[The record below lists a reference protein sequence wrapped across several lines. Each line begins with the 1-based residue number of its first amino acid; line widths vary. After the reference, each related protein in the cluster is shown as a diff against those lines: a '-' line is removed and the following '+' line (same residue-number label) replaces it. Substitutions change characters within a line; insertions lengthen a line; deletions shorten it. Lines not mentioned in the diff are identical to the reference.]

1 MNEHERLGPLGPLQ
15 YVDASLMLA
24 SKQIERYR
32 NAFTFHA
39 MFQVLSCLMWTTDFP
54 PIYIDSTNFPKEFP
68 LTQNPARY
76 PGGQTKMV
84 YQCHCLWVLIRKME
98 DVWKE
103 CKIMQNLWSGSGN
116 FRGVSRGS
124 YSWAFSRQAQ
134 LKTKL
139 FRETS
144 FKTYLSKPRLTSE
157 FSDFEMMP
165 HKYCSQ
171 LLFLKEVSQKS
182 FVFELSTKVSSSI
195 SWLVGWLVG

>member
-1 MNEHERLGPLGPLQ
+1 MCGKSAKSCKIYGPEVAIFG
-15 YVDASLMLA
+15 
-24 SKQIERYR
+24 
-32 NAFTFHA
+32 
-39 MFQVLSCLMWTTDFP
+39 
-54 PIYIDSTNFPKEFP
+54 EFP
-68 LTQNPARY
+68 VAVTAEL
-76 PGGQTKMV
+76 
-84 YQCHCLWVLIRKME
+84 
-98 DVWKE
+98 
-103 CKIMQNLWSGSGN
+103 
-116 FRGVSRGS
+116 FRGRRSS
-124 YSWAFSRQAQ
+124 
-134 LKTKL
+134 KTKL